1 MNFTRICGRRYIF
14 NFEDLKPN
22 RIPWIS
28 INQVNKL
35 NGKGNRELSLNR
47 LIERLQNSAMRN
59 FLGSNYDI
67 IRMYISKVSK

>member
-14 NFEDLKPN
+14 NFEDIKPN

-59 FLGSNYDI
+59 FYRL
-67 IRMYISKVSK
+67 